1 VKYLLRIVVLA
12 LITLVAGCAGTGGNQ
27 TADHRIVVSTN
38 ILGDVVRNIVGDTAD
53 VRVLMKPNAD
63 PHSFAVSAQEAAA
76 VTTADLLVYNGLGL
90 EEALQRHIDSAAD
103 NGVPTL
109 PVGERV
115 DPIRYASGEG
125 EGEGGPDPHFW
136 TDPQRMLAAVDV
148 IVDAVTDHI
157 PDIDGKRISENAEN
171 YRNELRKLSD
181 LMTERFAAIPVERR
195 KLVTNHHVLGYLA
208 ARYGFTV
215 IGAVVPSGS
224 TLASPSSSDLD
235 SLAGAIRES
244 GVPAIF
250 VDSSHPDRLARV
262 LADEAGVDV
271 DVVALYSES
280 LDEPGTPGATY
291 LDMMR
296 TNTEAIVT
304 GLTSR

>member
-1 VKYLLRIVVLA
+1 MKHLLRIVVLA
-12 LITLVAGCAGTGGNQ
+12 LITLVAGCTGAGGPES
-27 TADHRIVVSTN
+27 ADHRIVVTTN

-76 VTTADLLVYNGLGL
+76 ITTADLVVYNGLGL
-90 EEALQRHIDSAAD
+90 EESLQRHVDSAAD

-115 DPIRYASGEG
+115 DPITYASG

-136 TDPQRMLAAVDV
+136 TDPQRMLAGVDA
-148 IVDAVTDHI
+148 IVDAVTEHI
-157 PDIDGKRISENAEN
+157 PDIDGKRISENADN
-171 YRNELRKLSD
+171 YRNELQKLSD

-250 VDSSHPDRLARV
+250 IDSSHPDRLARV

-271 DVVALYSES
+271 DVVQLYSES

-304 GLTSR
+304 GLTSH

>member
-1 VKYLLRIVVLA
+1 VKQLQRLLVLA
-12 LITLVAGCAGTGGNQ
+12 LITLLAACAGTGAHQ
-27 TADHRIVVSTN
+27 SDEHRIVVTTN

-53 VRVLMKPNAD
+53 VRVLMKPNSD
-63 PHSFAVSAQEAAA
+63 PHSFGVSAQEAAA
-76 VTTADLLVYNGLGL
+76 ITTADLLVYNGLGL
-90 EEALQRHIDSAAD
+90 EESLQRHVDSAAD

-109 PVGERV
+109 PVGDHV
-115 DPIRYASGEG
+115 DPIRYTSGDGEG
-125 EGEGGPDPHFW
+125 SPDPHFW
-136 TDPQRMLAAVDV
+136 TDPQRMLAG
-148 IVDAVTDHI
+148 VDAIVAAVREHI
-157 PDIDGKRISENAEN
+157 PAIDVERIDQNANSYREQLRALSE
-171 YRNELRKLSD
+171 S
-181 LMTERFAAIPVERR
+181 MTERFAAVPIERR

-215 IGAVVPSGS
+215 IGAVVPSGT
-224 TLASPSSSDLD
+224 TLASPSSSDLE
-235 SLAGAIRES
+235 SLAGAIRGS

-262 LADEAGVDV
+262 LADEAAVEV
-271 DVVALYSES
+271 EVVKLYSES

>member
-1 VKYLLRIVVLA
+1 
-12 LITLVAGCAGTGGNQ
+12 
-27 TADHRIVVSTN
+27 
-38 ILGDVVRNIVGDTAD
+38 
-53 VRVLMKPNAD
+53 
-63 PHSFAVSAQEAAA
+63 
-76 VTTADLLVYNGLGL
+76 
-90 EEALQRHIDSAAD
+90 
-103 NGVPTL
+103 
-109 PVGERV
+109 V
-115 DPIRYASGEG
+115 DA
-125 EGEGGPDPHFW
+125 
-136 TDPQRMLAAVDV
+136 
-148 IVDAVTDHI
+148 IVDAVGDHI
-157 PDIDGKRISENAEN
+157 PGIDGERIEQNANN
-171 YRNELRKLSD
+171 YREELRQLSE

-215 IGAVVPSGS
+215 IGAVVPSGT
-224 TLASPSSSDLD
+224 TLASPSSSDLE
-235 SLAGAIRES
+235 SLAGAVRDA

-271 DVVALYSES
+271 DVVSLYSES

-304 GLTSR
+304 GLASH

>member
-1 VKYLLRIVVLA
+1 MKHLLRIASLA
-12 LITLVAGCAGTGGNQ
+12 LITVIAGCAGTGG
-27 TADHRIVVSTN
+27 TPSADHRIVVTTN
-38 ILGDVVRNIVGDTAD
+38 ILGDVVRNVVGDTAD

-76 VTTADLLVYNGLGL
+76 ITTADLVVYNGLGL
-90 EEALQRHIDSAAD
+90 EESLQRHVDSAAD

-109 PVGERV
+109 AVGDRV
-115 DPIRYASGEG
+115 DAIRHATGDGEG
-125 EGEGGPDPHFW
+125 NPDPHFW
-136 TDPQRMLAAVDV
+136 TDPQRMLAGVDA
-148 IVDAVTDHI
+148 IVDAVREHI
-157 PDIDGKRISENAEN
+157 PAIDGDRIDQNANN
-171 YRNELRKLSD
+171 YREELRQLSNE
-181 LMTERFAAIPVERR
+181 MTERFATIPVERR

-215 IGAVVPSGS
+215 IGAVVPSGT
-224 TLASPSSSDLD
+224 TLASPSSSDLE
-235 SLAGAIRES
+235 SLAGAVRDA

-271 DVVALYSES
+271 DVVSLYSES
-280 LDEPGTPGATY
+280 LDEPGTKGATY

>member
-1 VKYLLRIVVLA
+1 MKQLLRIAILA
-12 LITLVAGCAGTGGNQ
+12 LTTVIAGCAGTGG
-27 TADHRIVVSTN
+27 TPSADHQIVVTTN
-38 ILGDVVRNIVGDTAD
+38 ILGDVVRNVVGDTAD

-76 VTTADLLVYNGLGL
+76 ITTADLVVYNGLGL
-90 EEALQRHIDSAAD
+90 EESLQRHVDSAAD

-109 PVGERV
+109 AVGDHV
-115 DPIRYASGEG
+115 NPIEYATGDGEG
-125 EGEGGPDPHFW
+125 NPDPHFW
-136 TDPQRMLAAVDV
+136 TDPQRMLAGVDA
-148 IVDAVTDHI
+148 IVDAVREHI
-157 PDIDGKRISENAEN
+157 PAIDGDRIDQNANN
-171 YRNELRKLSD
+171 YREELRQLSNE
-181 LMTERFAAIPVERR
+181 MTERFATIPVERR

-215 IGAVVPSGS
+215 VGAVVPSGT
-224 TLASPSSSDLD
+224 TLASPSSSDLE
-235 SLAGAIRES
+235 SLAGAVRGA

-280 LDEPGTPGATY
+280 LDEPGTKGATY